1 MIPTVAIESPF
12 AGDVE
17 RNKKYLAR
25 CVADCLK
32 RGESPY
38 ASHAFFTQFLDD
50 NVPERRELGIEA
62 GFAWSTKADFFVF
75 YCDYGISNGMAE
87 AFETVKERNKKY
99 LIRYIGKN
107 EDADIV
113 E

>member
-1 MIPTVAIESPF
+1 MITVAIESPF

-50 NVPERRELGIEA
+50 NVLEERNLGIQA
-62 GFAWSTKADFFVF
+62 GFAWSLQADCFVF
-75 YCDYGISNGMAE
+75 YCDYGISSGME
-87 AFETVKERNKKY
+87 GAFQTVKRHDKRY
-99 LIRYIGKN
+99 VIRYIGKN
-107 EDADIV
+107 EDADTV